1 MAGRD
6 CAGTLPARDS
16 ALRPLLDQM
25 QAVNLINLFRA
36 EHRSLVCKRGGRQK
50 TMKML
55 FSRRRWRGSHRERG
69 LQNQKLGGNHG
80 VLYKIRRERTG
91 EPDFSG

>member
-1 MAGRD
+1 MPPD
-6 CAGTLPARDS
+6 TKVARDS

-36 EHRSLVCKRGGRQK
+36 RNRSLVCKRGCRQK
-50 TMKML
+50 TKKML
-55 FSRRRWRGSHRERG
+55 FSRLRWRVSQLERG